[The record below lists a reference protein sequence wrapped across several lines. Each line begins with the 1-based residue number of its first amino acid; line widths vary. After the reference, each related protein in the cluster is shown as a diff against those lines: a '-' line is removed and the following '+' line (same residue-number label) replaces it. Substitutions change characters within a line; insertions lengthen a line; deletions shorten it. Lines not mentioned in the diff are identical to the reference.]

1 MDGWMDACDGSLGE
15 RWGVAVVSLALAGVC
30 AVSGLPLGRA
40 RGKGRK
46 EGGEGGREGVV
57 VCVCGPASSAA
68 TNEQKKTK

>member
-46 EGGEGGREGVV
+46 EGGGGGKGRG
-57 VCVCGPASSAA
+57 G
-68 TNEQKKTK
+68 